1 MKEKTMT
8 LVSFIMMFVPWTI
21 LPLRSFS
28 WALESPAAEIM
39 ISAYALF
46 MIFSGV
52 FSIMCYGKK
61 KIQNTIMK
69 ICVVVNGMYAVFGE
83 AAFGMMI
90 LPNIVS

>member
-8 LVSFIMMFVPWTI
+8 IVSFIMVFVPWTI

-39 ISAYALF
+39 ISCYALF

-52 FSIMCYGKK
+52 FSIVCYGKK
-61 KIQNTIMK
+61 KIQNHLMK
-69 ICVVVNGMYAVFGE
+69 ICVVVNGMYAVFGVVV
-83 AAFGMMI
+83 FGMMI
-90 LPNIVS
+90 LPKIV

>member
-1 MKEKTMT
+1 
-8 LVSFIMMFVPWTI
+8 
-21 LPLRSFS
+21 
-28 WALESPAAEIM
+28 
-39 ISAYALF
+39 

-69 ICVVVNGMYAVFGE
+69 ICVVVNGMYAVFGA

>member
-39 ISAYALF
+39 ISAYAL
-46 MIFSGV
+46 
-52 FSIMCYGKK
+52 
-61 KIQNTIMK
+61 
-69 ICVVVNGMYAVFGE
+69 
-83 AAFGMMI
+83 
-90 LPNIVS
+90 L

>member
-28 WALESPAAEIM
+28 WALESPAAEVM
-39 ISAYALF
+39 ISCYALF

-52 FSIMCYGKK
+52 FSIVCYVNK
-61 KIQNTIMK
+61 KIQNTMMK
-69 ICVVVNGMYAVFGE
+69 ICVVVNGMYAVFG
-83 AAFGMMI
+83 AAALGMMLLPKI
-90 LPNIVS
+90 L